1 MNRPAILIH
10 RNEYLTVLEQRIFL
24 EKNSGL
30 TTIAGGINAD
40 YSDIGGICT
49 RRADT

>member
-1 MNRPAILIH
+1 MNHPAILIH

-24 EKNSGL
+24 GKNSGL
-30 TTIAGGINAD
+30 TTMAGGIKGD
-40 YSDIGGICT
+40 YSDIGGTCT